1 MIDRKTPPVIKNA
14 TEYEYKLQEINKIV
28 CANEVPIYYLNA
40 GTQEVISIEWVF
52 DAGTWQEDNIGIAQ
66 SVASLLKNGTPT
78 KTSLQ
83 INETI
88 EFYGASLKS
97 SAGADVAGIQLT
109 CMSKH
114 AKKLLPLVYELITEA
129 MYPHQEVEI
138 FVQNSVQRLLVN
150 LKKAD
155 FVANRKIDEYLFSY
169 AHPYGRYSNQSDLE
183 KINTQD
189 LKTFLNNNYTNKS
202 CKIFVSGKYEN
213 NLIKEIEN
221 IFGKSSFGNSASVIK
236 KEYKIESAIEKKYR
250 ITNDEKGV
258 QGSVRMASNFIDKRH
273 PDFAKMILVNTVF
286 GGYFGSRLMSN
297 IREDKGYTYG
307 IYSYIYNNAIDTAFA
322 ITTEAGKDVCEA
334 TVQEVYNEMEEMKNE
349 KVSEEELQ
357 LVKNYLL
364 GGLLGNL
371 DGPFQIMQRWK
382 NLILF
387 GFDQERFY
395 TNVEIY
401 KTITP
406 QEIQDLSQKYLVK
419 ENFYEL
425 IVI

>member
-1 MIDRKTPPVIKNA
+1 MIDRKTPPTIKNA
-14 TEYEYKLQEINKIV
+14 TEFDYKLQEINKVV

-40 GTQEVISIEWVF
+40 GSQEVISIEWVF
-52 DAGTWQEDNIGIAQ
+52 DAGTWQENQIGIGQ
-66 SVASLLKNGTPT
+66 SVASLIKNGTPS
-78 KTSLQ
+78 KTALQ

-88 EFYGASLKS
+88 EFYGASLKT
-97 SAGADVAGIQLT
+97 SAGADIAGIQLT
-109 CMSKH
+109 CLSKH
-114 AKKLLPLVYELITEA
+114 ATKLLPLVYELITEA
-129 MYPHQEVEI
+129 IYPQTEVDI

-155 FVANRKIDEYLFSY
+155 FVANRKIDEYLFGY
-169 AHPYGRYSNQSDLE
+169 DHPYGRYSNQTDLE
-183 KINTQD
+183 KINTNA
-189 LKTFLNNNYTNKS
+189 LKTFLNNNYTSKS
-202 CKIFVSGKYEN
+202 CKIFVAGKYEN
-213 NLIKEIEN
+213 SLIKEIEN
-221 IFGKSSFGNSASVIK
+221 IFGKSTFGNPTNLVKNTFEIQP
-236 KEYKIESAIEKKYR
+236 AIEKKYR
-250 ITNDEKGV
+250 ITNDENGV
-258 QGSVRMASNFIDKRH
+258 QGSVRIASNFIDKRH
-273 PDFAKMILVNTVF
+273 ADFAKMILVNTVY

-307 IYSYIYNNAIDTAFA
+307 IYSYIYNNAFDTAFA

-334 TVQEVYNEMEEMKNE
+334 TVQEVYNEMEEMKTE

-371 DGPFQIMQRWK
+371 DGPFQIIQRWK

-425 IVI
+425 VVV